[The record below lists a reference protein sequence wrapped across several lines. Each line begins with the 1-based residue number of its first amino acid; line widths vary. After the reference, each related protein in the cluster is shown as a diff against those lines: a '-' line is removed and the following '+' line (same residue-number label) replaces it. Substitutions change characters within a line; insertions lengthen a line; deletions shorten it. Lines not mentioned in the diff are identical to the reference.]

1 MEFLLKN
8 GIPEEVPAT
17 PHIKLS
23 LADRLRT
30 ILKIPKSIQGEV
42 ERHEQAGE
50 FKPVDEFN
58 ADSRNMPPIQRKKS
72 NFLHGSLVASAL
84 ASFGATHEPQ
94 IEEGIRYA
102 DVLLDEGIEMGKR
115 AINEI
120 SFSRGGTSARGNH
133 GSSRYD
139 RIAAA
144 LREGVVPGMNEM
156 NDSRIQ
162 TVTDRVKESLKYGH
176 SIDFGNTFLELEY
189 AHGNISEEQRNE
201 AIEKLNTQIKEA
213 KNSLTEEELKNPIR
227 VAHKLAEQRT
237 MYVRDRADIYSMI
250 VNGRGNCEALV
261 RYLLATVPRVGVEN
275 IETAVQVYTD
285 HVRFLVRKQGGS
297 SLDNPWYWVDGHEWG
312 ELTVDDIRG
321 TTIVSAESAIAVKLG
336 LKKHKTF
343 SNKPENPENNF
354 GYHTN
359 SMLDWNADDGRSA
372 TRKSSDTDVPLMK
385 KEKSRPFAE
394 AVRVKKPEVD
404 KGLRY
409 IEVAPE
415 FFQNAEADKVA
426 SEQKDKVAKIIS
438 LEPHEVI
445 DAARSGYYYGA
456 ANDLGL
462 LAGVN
467 LNSFTYSRPASVSE
481 EISNKFDLSPLK
493 DSQLE
498 KLNINS
504 LGSTDLVGV
513 NTLQVEHLKIIE
525 VNAAQTSLLQ
535 KVAKN
540 STVLE
545 HVIVKQDNPTTQEE
559 SVDSML
565 RGPQSDI
572 FGLRTNLLR
581 ISETMMKNKKG
592 EIRLSIDSPFESLS
606 NNWNFDANTGKWQ
619 SDFVDKNGKPDFIS
633 PDVRAGV
640 ESVAARGELEI
651 ISRVSDLA
659 YLKYTSVDYSQIKS
673 LRFSWA
679 YFSTIDGQGDDKVLE
694 IKIGDALNKAVNL
707 KTIYIE
713 MTDDEYVSGVFDL
726 SSLKD
731 VACKEIVFIL
741 QEPLT
746 PEESLKVSGISKSI
760 TIRSVVADTNIARK

>member
-1 MEFLLKN
+1 MELLSKK
-8 GIPEEVPAT
+8 GIPEAMPAT
-17 PHIKLS
+17 PQKKIS

-30 ILKIPKSIQGEV
+30 ILKIPKSIQREV
-42 ERHEQAGE
+42 EDHEKMGK

-72 NFLHGSLVASAL
+72 NSLSLSLAASTLVAL
-84 ASFGATHEPQ
+84 GLTHKPQ
-94 IEEGIRYA
+94 IEEGVRYA

-120 SFSRGGTSARGNH
+120 SFSRSGALAQGKH

-139 RIAAA
+139 QVAAA
-144 LREGVVPGMNEM
+144 LREGVGSGANEEGDSRVFNEM
-156 NDSRIQ
+156 DQ
-162 TVTDRVKESLKYGH
+162 YKYNLIRGNRP
-176 SIDFGNTFLELEY
+176 DFGGLFLELEY
-189 AHGNISEEQRNE
+189 AHGNISEEQKNE
-201 AIEKLNTQIKEA
+201 AIEKLNAQIDEA

-227 VAHKLAEQRT
+227 VTHKLAEQRKL
-237 MYVRDRADIYSMI
+237 YVRGRADVYSMI
-250 VNGRGNCEALV
+250 VDERGNCEALV
-261 RYLLATVPRVGVEN
+261 RYLLATVPKVVVGN
-275 IETAVQVYTD
+275 IEMAVQVYTD
-285 HVRFLVRKQGGS
+285 HVRFLVRKQGGNTPN
-297 SLDNPWYWVDGHEWG
+297 NPWYWVDGHEWG
-312 ELTVDDIRG
+312 ELTVEDIQG
-321 TTIVSAESAIAVKLG
+321 TTIVSAESVLKVKMG
-336 LKKHKTF
+336 VEKRKTF

-359 SMLDWNADDGRSA
+359 SMLEWNAADGRTA
-372 TRKSSDTDVPLMK
+372 TRNSSEGNVPLIQ
-385 KEKSRPFAE
+385 KEESRPFAE
-394 AVRVKKPEVD
+394 SVRVKKPVVD

-415 FFQNAEADKVA
+415 FFQKAEADKDV
-426 SEQKDKVAKIIS
+426 SEQKDKVAKKIS

-445 DAARSGYYYGA
+445 DAAKSGYYYGA

-467 LNSFTYSRPASVSE
+467 LNSFTYSRPVSG
-481 EISNKFDLSPLK
+481 EISDKYDLSPLK

-498 KLNINS
+498 KLNITS

-513 NTLQVEHLKIIE
+513 NTLQVEHIKIIE

-540 STVLE
+540 SLVLE
-545 HVIVKQDNPTTQEE
+545 HVAVKQDNPMTQEE
-559 SVDSML
+559 TLASML

-572 FGLRTNLLR
+572 FGLRANLLR

-592 EIRLSIDSPFESLS
+592 DIQLTIDSPFESLS
-606 NNWNFDANTGKWQ
+606 NNWNFDAKHGRWQ

-640 ESVAARGELEI
+640 ESIATRGELEI
-651 ISRVSDLA
+651 IYRVNDLA
-659 YLKYTSVDYSQIKS
+659 YLKYASVDYSQIKS
-673 LRFSWA
+673 VRFPEA
-679 YFSTIDGQGDDKVLE
+679 YFSAVDERGDDKALE
-694 IKIGDALNKAVNL
+694 IKIGDALEKAVNL

-713 MTDDEYVSGVFDL
+713 MRDDTSFSGVFDL

-731 VACKEIVFIL
+731 VACEEIVFIL
-741 QEPLT
+741 PAPLS
-746 PEESLKVSGISKSI
+746 PEESLNVSGVSKSI

>member
-1 MEFLLKN
+1 MEFFLKN
-8 GIPEEVPAT
+8 GIPEEAPAT

-94 IEEGIRYA
+94 IEEGVRYA
-102 DVLLDEGIEMGKR
+102 DVLLDEGVEMGKR

-144 LREGVVPGMNEM
+144 LREGVGSGANEEG
-156 NDSRIQ
+156 DSRILNEM
-162 TVTDRVKESLKYGH
+162 DRYRYDLIRGYRP
-176 SIDFGNTFLELEY
+176 DFGGLFLELEY
-189 AHGNISEEQRNE
+189 AHGSISEEQKNE
-201 AIEKLNTQIKEA
+201 AIEKLNSQIDAA
-213 KNSLTEEELKNPIR
+213 KKSLTEEELKNPIR
-227 VAHKLAEQRT
+227 VTHKLAEQRKL
-237 MYVRDRADIYSMI
+237 YVRGRADIYSMI
-250 VNGRGNCEALV
+250 VDERGNCEALV
-261 RYLLATVPRVGVEN
+261 RYLLATVPKVVAGD
-275 IETAVQVYTD
+275 IEMAVQVYTD
-285 HVRFLVRKQGGS
+285 HVRFLVRKQGGNTPN
-297 SLDNPWYWVDGHEWG
+297 NPWYWVDGHEWG
-312 ELTVDDIRG
+312 ELTVEDIQG
-321 TTIVSAESAIAVKLG
+321 TTIVSAESVLRVKMG
-336 LKKHKTF
+336 IEKRKTF

-359 SMLDWNADDGRSA
+359 SMLEWNAADGRTA
-372 TRKSSDTDVPLMK
+372 TRDSSEGDVPLIQ

-394 AVRVKKPEVD
+394 SVRVKKREVD

-415 FFQNAEADKVA
+415 FFQNTEADKDV

-540 STVLE
+540 SIVLE

-592 EIRLSIDSPFESLS
+592 EIRLSIDSPFESSS
-606 NNWNFDANTGKWQ
+606 NIWSYDTKIGRWQ

-640 ESVAARGELEI
+640 ESIAARGELEI
-651 ISRVSDLA
+651 ISTVNDLA
-659 YLKYTSVDYSQIKS
+659 YLKYASIDYSQIKS
-673 LRFSWA
+673 VRFPWA
-679 YFSTIDGQGDDKVLE
+679 YFSTVDDRGDDKALE
-694 IKIGDALNKAVNL
+694 IKIGDALEKAVNL

-713 MTDDEYVSGVFDL
+713 MRDDTSFSGVFDL

-731 VACKEIVFIL
+731 VACKEILFIL
-741 QEPLT
+741 PVPLS
-746 PEESLKVSGISKSI
+746 PEESLNVRGISKSI
-760 TIRSVVADTNIARK
+760 PIGSVVADTNIARK

>member
-1 MEFLLKN
+1 MELLSKN

-42 ERHEQAGE
+42 QQHEQAGE

-58 ADSRNMPPIQRKKS
+58 ADSRRMPPIQRKKS
-72 NFLHGSLVASAL
+72 KFLRGSLVASAL
-84 ASFGATHEPQ
+84 ASLGATHEPQ

-115 AINEI
+115 AISEI
-120 SFSRGGTSARGNH
+120 SFSRGGTSVHDNR

-139 RIAAA
+139 QVAAA
-144 LREGVVPGMNEM
+144 LREGVGSGTNEERG
-156 NDSRIQ
+156 SGIQ
-162 TVTDRVKESLKYGH
+162 IITDRFKY
-176 SIDFGNTFLELEY
+176 SEEYRLSSDFAAIFLELEY
-189 AHGNISEEQRNE
+189 AHGNISKEQKNE
-201 AIEKLNTQIKEA
+201 AIEKLYIQIDEA

-261 RYLLATVPRVGVEN
+261 RYLLATVPRVAVGN

-285 HVRFLVRKQGGS
+285 HVRFLVRKQGGN

-312 ELTVDDIRG
+312 KLTVEDIRG
-321 TTIVSAESAIAVKLG
+321 TTIVSASSVLKVKLG
-336 LKKHKTF
+336 LEKRKTF

-359 SMLDWNADDGRSA
+359 TMLNWNAADGRSA
-372 TRKSSDTDVPLMK
+372 TRKSSDADVPLMQ

-415 FFQNAEADKVA
+415 FFQNAEADKVV
-426 SEQKDKVAKIIS
+426 SEQKDKANKIIS

-456 ANDLGL
+456 ANDLSL

-467 LNSFTYSRPASVSE
+467 LNSYTYNWPLSGK
-481 EISNKFDLSPLK
+481 ISDKFDLSPLK

-498 KLNINS
+498 KLNINN
-504 LGSTDLVGV
+504 LGSTDLVGI
-513 NTLQVEHLKIIE
+513 NTLQVEHLKTIE

-545 HVIVKQDNPTTQEE
+545 HVVVKQDNPTTTQEE

-592 EIRLSIDSPFESLS
+592 KIELSIDSPFESLS
-606 NNWNFDANTGKWQ
+606 NNWNFDANTGRWQ

-640 ESVAARGELEI
+640 ESIAARGELEI
-651 ISRVSDLA
+651 VSRVSDLA
-659 YLKYTSVDYSQIKS
+659 YLKYASVDYSQIKS

-679 YFSTIDGQGDDKVLE
+679 YFSAADERGDDKVLE
-694 IKIGDALNKAVNL
+694 IKIDDALKKAENL

-713 MTDDEYVSGVFDL
+713 MRDDAYFSGSFDL

-731 VACKEIVFIL
+731 IACKEIVFIL

-746 PEESLKVSGISKSI
+746 PEESLKVVGISKSI
-760 TIRSVVADTNIARK
+760 TIRSVVADTYIARK